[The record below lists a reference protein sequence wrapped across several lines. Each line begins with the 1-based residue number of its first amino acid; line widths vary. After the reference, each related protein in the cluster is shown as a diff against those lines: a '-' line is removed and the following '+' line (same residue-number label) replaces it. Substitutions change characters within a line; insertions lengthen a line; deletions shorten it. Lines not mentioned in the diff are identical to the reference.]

1 MLDLFESLFDSS
13 GFPPRWRCGTWTLTQ
28 GWLHIA
34 SDLGVWLA
42 YTSIPIV
49 LAFFVIRK
57 KHLPFRGLF
66 ILFTAFILACGLT
79 HLMEAII
86 FWWPAYRLAGVLK
99 FLTAL
104 VSWSTVVALI
114 QTTPSLLAMRTPEEL
129 EREVSAR
136 RAAEESLT
144 LANAGLEQRVVER
157 TQALS
162 RANAELAAERERFRT
177 TLSSIG
183 DAVIATD
190 SVGRITFLNPVAQA
204 QTKWAASVAH
214 GLPLDTVFRTIDETT
229 RHPLES
235 PAERALYKGL
245 VVEMANH
252 TLLLDRDG
260 GELPIGPRDRQAE
273 PGPHQRVERSRRR
286 DHVHDLVTRRRR
298 RDVLVGREAALQ
310 APPGDRD
317 GAARRGRA
325 GRPQDRVPLA

>member
-144 LANAGLEQRVVER
+144 SKRRIGCRAG
-157 TQALS
+157 
-162 RANAELAAERERFRT
+162 
-177 TLSSIG
+177 TLP
-183 DAVIATD
+183 DD
-190 SVGRITFLNPVAQA
+190 PFE
-204 QTKWAASVAH
+204 H
-214 GLPLDTVFRTIDETT
+214 
-229 RHPLES
+229 
-235 PAERALYKGL
+235 
-245 VVEMANH
+245 
-252 TLLLDRDG
+252 
-260 GELPIGPRDRQAE
+260 
-273 PGPHQRVERSRRR
+273 
-286 DHVHDLVTRRRR
+286 RRR
-298 RDVLVGREAALQ
+298 RDRHRFGRTDHVSQSRRPGADQMGRERRPRVTARHGL
-310 APPGDRD
+310 PHDR
-317 GAARRGRA
+317 
-325 GRPQDRVPLA
+325 